1 MTNNNYRETSD
12 GLEVINYMEGIE
24 NIRRITHA
32 IQDLETAP
40 SPEKI
45 GQNKDVAEKIIER
58 QIKVRKKIMAGLD
71 TEIEEYRELR
81 EKL

>member
-1 MTNNNYRETSD
+1 MNDYQKTSED
-12 GLEVINYMEGIE
+12 LEVIDYMDGIE

-32 IQDLETAP
+32 VQDLETAP
-40 SPEKI
+40 SPKKI

-58 QIKVRKKIMAGLD
+58 QIKLRKKIMAGLD

-81 EKL
+81 ERL

>member
-1 MTNNNYRETSD
+1 
-12 GLEVINYMEGIE
+12 VINYMDGIE

-40 SPEKI
+40 SPEEI
-45 GQNKDVAEKIIER
+45 SQNKDVAEKIIER
-58 QIKVRKKIMAGLD
+58 QIKLRKKIMAGLD

-81 EKL
+81 KKI